1 MSEFRHMT
9 IYFIFLTRLFKSLQD
24 SLWSIES
31 MVKLFSVIQ
40 KKPTMD
46 YHRIL
51 FMTMSQPP
59 TTD

>member
-9 IYFIFLTRLFKSLQD
+9 TSLFFPTTLFKSLQD
-24 SLWSIES
+24 SLWSIET

-40 KKPTMD
+40 IKPQWTIIVM
-46 YHRIL
+46 I

-59 TTD
+59 